1 MTYATQQ
8 DLIDRF
14 GETELLQLTDRQNM
28 PPSVIDAVV
37 VGRALNDAD
46 GLINSY
52 LGKVYRM
59 PLSVVPTVLVK
70 RASDIARYHLHGEAA
85 PKDGDVYRNYRD
97 AVDWLKDVA
106 KGLVTIDAEGVT
118 PAASGGGSVKASAPG
133 RVFTRDTMRGY

>member
-14 GETELLQLTDRQNM
+14 GKAELLQLTDRENM

-37 VGRALNDAD
+37 VGRALDDAA

-52 LGKVYRM
+52 LGKAYRI
-59 PLSVVPTVLVK
+59 PLSVVPDVLVK
-70 RASDIARYHLHGEAA
+70 RASDIGRYHLHGEAA

-97 AVDWLKDVA
+97 AIDWLKDVA
-106 KGLVTIDAEGVT
+106 KGLVTIDAEGIT